1 MGNQASDK
9 TYKMLIGGEWVDGAD
24 GTYPIINP
32 ATETVVGHAPECSV
46 EQSIAAARAAKE
58 AFPKWAAPHP

>member
-24 GTYPIINP
+24 GT
-32 ATETVVGHAPECSV
+32 
-46 EQSIAAARAAKE
+46 ARALPTANSGDFAGLLGSSGFVE
-58 AFPKWAAPHP
+58 VDERFAGDSPAPYFPWIL